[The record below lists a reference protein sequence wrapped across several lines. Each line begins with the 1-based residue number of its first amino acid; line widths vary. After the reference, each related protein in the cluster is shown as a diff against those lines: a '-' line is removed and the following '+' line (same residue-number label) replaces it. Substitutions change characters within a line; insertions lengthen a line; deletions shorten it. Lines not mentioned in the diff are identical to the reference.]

1 MNRYYMIMLLLCA
14 SLPVFSQVHGDSFVY
29 KSVAGEIVD
38 GRSYDLD
45 VNGLYI
51 GKPMTGREMM
61 RNFGKPDE
69 IINQQ
74 AGKYGEVGYFY
85 GDTYLELLKGCF
97 LEFHIYDPAFKVM
110 SAYFDDGLNVGDHI
124 SVFEGFP
131 DGVLQ
136 QRNPKI
142 WGPNHYQLVA
152 DGRDCYLN
160 VVTDDEGY
168 VTCLYYIGYK

>member
-1 MNRYYMIMLLLCA
+1 MIMLMLCA
-14 SLPVFSQVHGDSFVY
+14 SFPVFSQAHGDSLTDE
-29 KSVAGEIVD
+29 SVTEEMAD
-38 GRSYDLD
+38 GRSYELD

-51 GKPMTGREMM
+51 GEPMTGRELI
-61 RNFGKPDE
+61 RYFGKPDQ
-69 IINQQ
+69 IINKQ

-97 LEFHIYDPAFKVM
+97 LEFHISDPSFKIM
-110 SAYFDDGLNVGDHI
+110 SAYFDDGLKVGDHI
-124 SVFEGFP
+124 SRFEDFS
-131 DGVLQ
+131 DGTLE

-160 VVTDDEGY
+160 VVTDDDGY
-168 VTCLYYIGYK
+168 MTCLYYIGYN